1 VNVKKQIVRVLA
13 IMNLAILALIGTH
26 ATGAAVDRDPTANT
40 ALNAAEGLWAYTSLQ
55 SPGDKELKLTGVILF
70 KDGTFAQQSIFDGTP
85 FEQQMAMA
93 HAGPYTAGPMGLH
106 LVAKQTIA
114 ISPGK
119 VPALSFR
126 KDTQHDISV
135 DRQGNELTLVFK
147 SGTTQKF
154 KRIGPAHGELHSLE
168 HGVLAF
174 VDGRFLLVDGDEK
187 GVVSGYGTFTHVGPA
202 YDLKI
207 IRWAETAGSKV
218 SYLRDSAMKATFDG
232 KTLTLAD
239 GRTFRV
245 TT

>member
-1 VNVKKQIVRVLA
+1 MKKQVVRVLA
-13 IMNLAILALIGTH
+13 IMNLAVVALIGAP
-26 ATGAAVDRDPTANT
+26 ATGAAVDRDAPTKT
-40 ALNAAEGLWAYTSLQ
+40 AVNAVGGLWAYTSLK
-55 SPGDKELKLTGVILF
+55 SPGGKELELTGVILF
-70 KDGTFAQQSIFDGTP
+70 KDGTFVQQSIFDGQP
-85 FEQQMAMA
+85 FEKQMAMA

-106 LVAKQTIA
+106 LVAQQTIA
-114 ISPGK
+114 ISPDK
-119 VPALSFR
+119 TPPLSFR

-135 DRQGNELTLVFK
+135 DRQGNELTLVFN
-147 SGTTQKF
+147 SGTIQKF
-154 KRIGPAHGELHSLE
+154 KRIGPGHGVLHSLD

-174 VDGRFLLVDGDEK
+174 IDGRFLLVDGDEK

-218 SYLRDSAMKATFDG
+218 LYLRDSEMKATFDG
-232 KTLTLAD
+232 TTLTLAD